1 MNSKELCLRIMCAE
15 SEHAVST
22 IIDDVPEL
30 SDPANWH
37 PIDGRNTNFNVVTN
51 QASTGSKALTELCT
65 NMVDALLL
73 KHAYM
78 AGIDPTGPGAPKSV
92 TDAVRDLVQLKG
104 ARSGVLAEVDDEKYL
119 QQFAE
124 ENLVIGVTGSTRR
137 GESLCFTFTDNGEG
151 QHPEDFEDTFLSL
164 SKGNKSNIPFV
175 QGKYNMGSSGVL
187 TYCGSRWYKL
197 IASRRYD
204 ASGNWGWTLVR
215 RRPGRGMPVAE
226 YFKPSDGIPSFAA
239 AGLRPMSFQD
249 GPQKGRQDEK
259 VSVTTGTVV
268 KLFDYQ
274 MESASD
280 FRYVREAVNQN
291 LVSTVLPFRLMDYT
305 VRPQRSGRRAQGVD
319 ERSLYGMEFI
329 LLHRYGRE
337 TSRSGD
343 DEPMD
348 EPGSEHHIGG
358 IEHPDL
364 GGISVRAI
372 VLRKLP
378 AWLHYRRNTARV
390 FHIVNGQ
397 VQFTENRGY
406 LSANCKL
413 PGLKDRVVVIV
424 DASNLSETAHNDVWK
439 GDREKIRATGM
450 GQLYRE
456 HVTDVIATSTFLK
469 DLQRQIAR
477 EETEQ
482 IAERSRVDLFQ
493 SLVDNDPSIAQLLPG
508 GDLVRMPGGISR
520 GNVEPEEWKGKY
532 RPSFLELVGKQI
544 KDNGAEIAVDGTRSV
559 TFKTDAA
566 NDYLN
571 RPDNR
576 GRMLIIPGLG
586 SKCSYTHTLRNGNLT
601 VKFRAL
607 ENRVEPGDELAFYVA
622 LSDDA
627 MPEPVSDQLRLRI
640 VETRKT
646 NRGGGKKSK
655 RSGDEPDGDNETEQR
670 TLPPSKW
677 LTYDGRLIDDD
688 ETEQW
693 PPDFTEYDGGKVED
707 LGEGTRLYFINYD
720 NAHFRRVLNSERNE
734 IDKKVV
740 TEQYRM
746 AMLVLMLGVDDAY
759 ARMPENEAKSTLEE
773 NIDDIRRLAAQGAA
787 TVVMSI
793 AKTLPSIVNPAAVS
807 DPDD

>member
-1 MNSKELCLRIMCAE
+1 MNSKVLCLRMLSAE
-15 SEHAVST
+15 SERAISS
-22 IIDDVPEL
+22 IIAEVPEL
-30 SDPANWH
+30 SDPSNWH

-73 KHAYM
+73 KHAYL
-78 AGIDPTGPGAPKSV
+78 AGINPTGPSAPQSV
-92 TDAVRDLVQLKG
+92 TKAVRDLVRLKG

-124 ENLVIGVTGSTRR
+124 KNLVIGITGSTRR

-151 QHPEDFEDTFLSL
+151 QHLGDFEDTFLSL
-164 SKGNKSNIPFV
+164 SKGNKSNISFV

-187 TYCGSRWYKL
+187 TYCGNRWYKL
-197 IASRRYD
+197 IVSRRYD
-204 ASGNWGWTLVR
+204 ASGEWGWTLIR
-215 RRPGRGMPVAE
+215 RHPGSGMPVAE
-226 YFKPSDGIPSFAA
+226 YFKPSGGIPSFAA
-239 AGLRPMSFQD
+239 TELRPMHFQN
-249 GPQKGRQDEK
+249 GQQKGKQDEK
-259 VSVTTGTVV
+259 VSITTGTVV
-268 KLFDYQ
+268 KLYDYQ

-280 FRYVREAVNQN
+280 FRYVREALNQN

-305 VRPQRSGRRAQGVD
+305 VKPQRSGRRALGVD

-329 LLHRYGRE
+329 LLHRYGRDI
-337 TSRSGD
+337 SRSPD
-343 DEPMD
+343 DESMD
-348 EPGSEHHIGG
+348 EPGNEYHIGEV
-358 IEHPDL
+358 EHPDL

-372 VLRKLP
+372 VLKKLP

-413 PGLKDRVVVIV
+413 PGLKDRIVVIV
-424 DASNLSETAHNDVWK
+424 NASNLSEAAHNDVWK

-456 HVTDVIATSTFLK
+456 QVTDAIATSTFLK

-482 IAERSRVDLFQ
+482 IAEQSRVNLLQ

-508 GDLVRMPGGISR
+508 GALVRLPGGISH
-520 GNVEPEEWKGKY
+520 GNPEPEEWKGKY
-532 RPSFLELVGKQI
+532 SPTYLELVGKQI
-544 KDNGAEIAVDGTRSV
+544 RENGAEIAVNGTRAV

-566 NDYLN
+566 NDYLS
-571 RPDNR
+571 RPDNQ
-576 GRMLIIPGLG
+576 GRMFIIPGLG
-586 SKCSYTHTLRNGNLT
+586 YKCSYTHTLRNGNLT
-601 VKFRAL
+601 AKFQAL
-607 ENRVEPGDELAFYVA
+607 ENRVKSGDELTFYVA

-627 MPEPVSDQLRLRI
+627 MLEPVSDELRLRI

-646 NRGGGKKSK
+646 SRGGVKKPKS
-655 RSGDEPDGDNETEQR
+655 SGDEVEQL

-688 ETEQW
+688 ETEPW
-693 PPDFTEYDGGKVED
+693 PSDFTEYDGGKVKD
-707 LGEGTRLYFINYD
+707 LGEGTRVYCINYD
-720 NAHFRRVLNSERNE
+720 NAHFRRVLKGERNDV
-734 IDKKVV
+734 DKKVV

-746 AMLVLMLGVDDAY
+746 AMLVLMLGIDDAY
-759 ARMPENEAKSTLEE
+759 ARMPESEAKSMLEE
-773 NIDDIRRLAAQGAA
+773 NIDDIRRLAAQGSA

-793 AKTLPSIVNPAAVS
+793 VKTLPSIVNPAAVS